1 MSNSQEYLLEQIL
14 LLSIDNTRL
23 QQQLHNST
31 TINPPPAP
39 LNDPSVL
46 NRIKEIEYS
55 MSE

>member
-55 MSE
+55 MSD